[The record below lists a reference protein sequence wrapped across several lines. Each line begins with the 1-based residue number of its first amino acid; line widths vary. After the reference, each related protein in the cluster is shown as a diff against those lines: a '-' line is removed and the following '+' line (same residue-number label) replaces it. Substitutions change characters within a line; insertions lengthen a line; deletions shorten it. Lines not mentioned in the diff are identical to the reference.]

1 MTTTQ
6 DLGWLLANFA
16 DRVPGVA
23 HAIAVSADGLL
34 LASSRDLPRDRADQL
49 AAIASGLVS
58 LTQGAARCFEGG
70 AVLQTVVEMDNGFLF
85 LMSISDGSSFA
96 VLAARSCD
104 VGQVGYEMAL
114 LVDRVGDALTPA
126 PRHGR
131 RRAGLTTGSNRRFR
145 TVRGSGRG
153 EGGER
158 RRCPNAMSRPARWS
172 GRTPSP
178 VVAPGRRLEIAIE
191 ALVETTVRG
200 RSAGTAA
207 RADRA
212 ASISTSRRCVTAGC
226 SRSPRSR
233 RGCSCRS
240 GWPGC
245 SSRTWRPMAWSRCTS
260 RPRSTSND
268 AVGTELLERVLSGLR
283 RL

>member
-1 MTTTQ
+1 MTSTQ

-70 AVLQTVVEMDNGFLF
+70 AVLQTVVEMDNAFLF

-114 LVDRVGDALTPA
+114 LVDRVGEALTPA
-126 PRHGR
+126 PRSAAGGTGPSSRSRSTPSWR
-131 RRAGLTTGSNRRFR
+131 RLPAAG
-145 TVRGSGRG
+145 
-153 EGGER
+153 
-158 RRCPNAMSRPARWS
+158 PPDRPA
-172 GRTPSP
+172 
-178 VVAPGRRLEIAIE
+178 
-191 ALVETTVRG
+191 
-200 RSAGTAA
+200 AGAA
-207 RADRA
+207 N
-212 ASISTSRRCVTAGC
+212 ISTSRRCVTAAEC
-226 SRSPRSR
+226 S
-233 RGCSCRS
+233 
-240 GWPGC
+240 
-245 SSRTWRPMAWSRCTS
+245 
-260 RPRSTSND
+260 
-268 AVGTELLERVLSGLR
+268 
-283 RL
+283 